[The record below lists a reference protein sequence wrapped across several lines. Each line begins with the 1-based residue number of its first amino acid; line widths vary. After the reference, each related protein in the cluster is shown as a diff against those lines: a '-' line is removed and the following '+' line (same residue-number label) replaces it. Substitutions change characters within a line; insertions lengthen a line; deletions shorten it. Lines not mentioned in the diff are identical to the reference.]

1 MDLDL
6 SSEITEILNSEIG
19 TNATLTT
26 ASPSGTA
33 DVRVIFTKDYDPTDV
48 GDTVKWSSYTFM
60 AKGLKSDF
68 TDAAQNDTLAV
79 GGVDYNIE
87 DKYETDDGWVY
98 LPLTTSN

>member
-6 SSEITEILNSEIG
+6 SAEITEIVNSETG
-19 TNATLTT
+19 TDATLTT

-33 DVRVIFTKDYDPTDV
+33 DVRVIFTKDYSPADV
-48 GDTVKWSSYTFM
+48 GADVDWSAYTFL

-68 TDAAQNDTLAV
+68 TDAKQNDSLTI

-87 DKYETDDGWVY
+87 DKYETDDGWAY
-98 LPLTTSN
+98 MPLSINN

>member
-48 GDTVKWSSYTFM
+48 GDTVKWSSYSFM
-60 AKGLKSDF
+60 AKGLPSDF
-68 TDAAQNDTLAV
+68 TDAKQNDTLAV